1 MYFGGKNNR
10 LCYACYINAPPLYFI
25 MLTEKY
31 LLKSPKGQLNIFSNQ
46 KGLLF
51 CKDDLK
57 ELEKA
62 TLKESRLVCVKRE
75 ERQEFLHPKASHK

>member
-1 MYFGGKNNR
+1 MHAT
-10 LCYACYINAPPLYFI
+10 LMPPPPFYFI

-31 LLKSPKGQLNIFSNQ
+31 LLKSLKGQLNIFSNQ

-51 CKDDLK
+51 CKDDFK

-62 TLKESRLVCVKRE
+62 TFKESRLACVKRE